1 MLGSGSAGMIGQNAH
16 TVAHAKLRYF
26 DIASGPGGDDAML
39 LIGAQ
44 DDDAV
49 IGPAVWIA
57 DQAVILIHGLARLDA
72 GRPLAHDPVDL
83 SMLVVDAAKS
93 PEVTQAL
100 EAQGVEPASN
110 SPEIFAKFIVDTL
123 ERYRKVAKEEN
134 LKFE

>member
-1 MLGSGSAGMIGQNAH
+1 MLGCGSAGMIGQNAH

-57 DQAVILIHGLARLDA
+57 DRAVILIDGLAFGATVRGQRHPASVGD
-72 GRPLAHDPVDL
+72 DPV
-83 SMLVVDAAKS
+83 LV
-93 PEVTQAL
+93 AL
-100 EAQGVEPASN
+100 MPDHGRQHA
-110 SPEIFAKFIVDTL
+110 
-123 ERYRKVAKEEN
+123 
-134 LKFE
+134 